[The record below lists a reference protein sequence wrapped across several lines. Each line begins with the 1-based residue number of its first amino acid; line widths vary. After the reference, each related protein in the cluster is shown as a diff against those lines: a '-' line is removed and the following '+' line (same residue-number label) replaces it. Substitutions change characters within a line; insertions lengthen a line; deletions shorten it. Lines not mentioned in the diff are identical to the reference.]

1 MTQLGLGWGGAA
13 GLFFS
18 ETAELVG
25 LGTVDIQEQR
35 APETI

>member
-1 MTQLGLGWGGAA
+1 MTQLGLGWGAAA
-13 GLFFS
+13 GLLFS

-25 LGTVDIQEQR
+25 LGTADIQEQR